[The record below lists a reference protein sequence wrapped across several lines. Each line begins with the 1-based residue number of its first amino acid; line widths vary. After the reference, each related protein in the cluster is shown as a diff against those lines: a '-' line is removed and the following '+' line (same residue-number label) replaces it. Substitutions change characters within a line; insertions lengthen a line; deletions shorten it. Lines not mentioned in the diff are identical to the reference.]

1 VILCYKITQK
11 YINLSQKWGQGM
23 NFMGRI
29 RIPTEIANFLK
40 QEGSQRLL
48 VKGDAGTGKTIFVLS
63 LLRYL
68 SRYSQGI
75 YVSTRVNYTDIYRY
89 NPWVK
94 TKIQKENIIDATNP
108 EGTLLSMESEL
119 RYNSAGDF
127 VKIIADKCRLL
138 RVLDMKYGCV
148 IIDSW
153 ESLISNIPYS
163 KRDTEIQLERIMV
176 DLSREMKVNL
186 ILTVETTTTN
196 RLDYVADGVVLMEK
210 GIIHENR
217 IRSIRLRK
225 LRGVKIV
232 NPVYPFT
239 LDGGKFQALEPE
251 PAHFEVIKCK
261 RFRKMRASH
270 PTYTSS
276 GIKDFD
282 NLMGGGLRKGSLNLL
297 EVGNGVGFSYIP
309 FVTVPVI
316 NALNMGMSA
325 IIAVPEGTNSS
336 LLKERLIGPFVRPGA
351 FENLRVVEE
360 TYIPENELP
369 SQVTPLKIART
380 HKDFLDLLEALRER
394 VKGPILQV
402 IGMDNIEHK
411 YGFSNIQSDMGR
423 VSSQNR
429 SSHDITLLVA
439 KEGQGITPHL
449 GHICDS
455 HWRLETL
462 SKCVFM
468 EGIIPKTVLYH
479 THFYNSTSGPT
490 VRLTPLL

>member
-1 VILCYKITQK
+1 
-11 YINLSQKWGQGM
+11 M

-75 YVSTRVNYTDIYRY
+75 YVSTRVNYSDIYRY
-89 NPWVK
+89 TPWVK
-94 TKIQKENIIDATNP
+94 NKIQKENIIDATNP

-186 ILTVETTTTN
+186 ILTVETKTTN

-217 IRSIRLRK
+217 IRTIRLRK

-251 PAHFEVIKCK
+251 SASFEVTKCK
-261 RFRKMRASH
+261 RFRKMRASN
-270 PTYTSS
+270 PVNTSS

-282 NLMGGGLRKGSLNLL
+282 SLMGGGLRKGSLNLL

-309 FVTVPVI
+309 FITVPVI
-316 NALNMGMSA
+316 NALTDRFHPCQVLSDIMTVVEKKGSIDDLKVTWVGDGNNMANSWIQAASRFGFELTLACPKGYGPDPSVLKNA
-325 IIAVPEGTNSS
+325 QKEASKPIILMEDPATAVMDSDVINCDVWASMGQEKEQEKRLEVFQPYQVNRE
-336 LLKERLIGPFVRPGA
+336 LLSEAKPGA
-351 FENLRVVEE
+351 IVLHCLPAHRGEEITDDVLEGSQCPAFDQAENKMH
-360 TYIPENELP
+360 I
-369 SQVTPLKIART
+369 
-380 HKDFLDLLEALRER
+380 HKAILEKHLL
-394 VKGPILQV
+394 G
-402 IGMDNIEHK
+402 
-411 YGFSNIQSDMGR
+411 
-423 VSSQNR
+423 
-429 SSHDITLLVA
+429 
-439 KEGQGITPHL
+439 
-449 GHICDS
+449 
-455 HWRLETL
+455 
-462 SKCVFM
+462 
-468 EGIIPKTVLYH
+468 
-479 THFYNSTSGPT
+479 
-490 VRLTPLL
+490 